1 VISPDLMAF
10 TAGLLT
16 AGYLVSAIFFL
27 RFWRRTHDALF
38 GSFALAFLLMA
49 VTQGLP
55 VLLSAPGE
63 QGAWIYLFRLA
74 AFLLII
80 AAIVRKNLSR

>member
-1 VISPDLMAF
+1 VISPDVMAF

-16 AGYLVSAIFFL
+16 AGYLISALFFL

-38 GSFALAFLLMA
+38 GSFTLAFLLMA
-49 VTQGLP
+49 VTQALP
-55 VLLSAPGE
+55 LLLSVPNE
-63 QGAWIYLFRLA
+63 QQAWIYLFRLA

-80 AAIVRKNLSR
+80 AAIVRKNLGR